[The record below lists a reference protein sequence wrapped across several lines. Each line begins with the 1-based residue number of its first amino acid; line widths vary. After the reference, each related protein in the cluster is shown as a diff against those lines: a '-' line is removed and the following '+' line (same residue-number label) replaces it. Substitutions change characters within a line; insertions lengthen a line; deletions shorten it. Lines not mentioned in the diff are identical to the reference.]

1 MMKMMGA
8 RRAAKARAKAGARR
22 VGQAVSVSP
31 APDMAVPNAQK
42 VDIFLGF
49 PRYSRVNDEIG
60 DISPQRQRELIER
73 LQSRNRPRRDVDVP
87 DQFGDFDR
95 GALRDS
101 IPNLPR
107 RDVQMDSLDVQ
118 MGDFDMGLRDRLP
131 NLPSRDFANQ
141 AMLFDQVPVVGRS
154 ARRIVDKKKIAAM
167 GFSV

>member
-22 VGQAVSVSP
+22 AGQAVSISP
-31 APDMAVPNAQK
+31 ISDMAVPNAQK
-42 VDIFLGF
+42 VDILMGF
-49 PRYSRVNDEIG
+49 PRYSSAPPRDEEVG
-60 DISPQRQRELIER
+60 DFQSLLNRFRQ
-73 LQSRNRPRRDVDVP
+73 NRRDVDVP

-101 IPNLPR
+101 IANLPR
-107 RDVQMDSLDVQ
+107 RDVQMDSLDAQ